1 MSRSEQRVE
10 IMTMLY
16 QVLLYKKNKMEYN
29 IDILL
34 DDKDDFIKNIVNGV
48 LEKESELEELA
59 NKYLNNWKLDRLGFT
74 DQAIIKMG
82 IYEILYTDTP
92 NRVCINEAIE
102 LSKKYSDDSVV
113 GIVNGVLDKVY
124 HNEVSDAE

>member
-48 LEKESELEELA
+48 LEKETELEELA

-92 NRVCINEAIE
+92 NKVCINEAVE

>member
-1 MSRSEQRVE
+1 MSISEQRVE

-48 LEKESELEELA
+48 LEKETELEELA

-92 NRVCINEAIE
+92 NKVCINEAVE

>member
-48 LEKESELEELA
+48 LEKETELEELA

-124 HNEVSDAE
+124 HNEVSNAE

>member
-48 LEKESELEELA
+48 LEKETELEELA